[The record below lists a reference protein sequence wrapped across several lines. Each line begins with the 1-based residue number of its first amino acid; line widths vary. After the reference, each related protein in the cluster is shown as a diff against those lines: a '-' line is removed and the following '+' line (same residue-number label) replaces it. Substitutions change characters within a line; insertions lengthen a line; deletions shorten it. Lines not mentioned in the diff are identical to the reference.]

1 MAPMAATFPF
11 GDSLLLLVAFLTL
24 ASISVFAFVD
34 VVRRQDLSR
43 SWKGLWIVV
52 IFVPPFLGTLVY
64 LLFRPAGATRAER
77 EALEKADRGS
87 PR

>member
-1 MAPMAATFPF
+1 MAAMAATFPF
-11 GDSLLLLVAFLTL
+11 GDSLLLLIAFLTL

-34 VVRRQDLSR
+34 VVRRRDLSR

-77 EALEKADRGS
+77 EAMEKTDPRS

>member
-1 MAPMAATFPF
+1 MLPMPATIPF
-11 GDSLLLLVAFLTL
+11 GDSLLLLIALLTL

-34 VVRRQDLSR
+34 VVRRRDLSR

-52 IFVPPFLGTLVY
+52 VFVPPFLGTLVY
-64 LLFRPAGATRAER
+64 LLFRPAGATRADR
-77 EALEKADRGS
+77 EAMQKADRGS